1 MDVWNTYKEAKGV
14 NNSLYD
20 WQKEFL
26 QDEQLII
33 KRKNFVLW
41 LPTGAGKTLVAE
53 LLLLRELLIKRK
65 SCILILPYVAIVQEK
80 IVSLSRLSEKLGF
93 IIEEYAASKGRFP
106 PIKHR
111 NAYSIYVCTIEKAKG
126 LINSMLEKG
135 RMNEIGMVV
144 VDELHMLGETGGR
157 GAILEQSLCKLMFH
171 QQNQQQI
178 QIIGMSATLGNVD
191 ELCQF
196 LSAKKF
202 RTNFRPVKLIERIKM
217 QDRLY
222 LLDKE
227 GNWTI
232 EMNLP
237 KKNVSGFFKIFLL
250 NQ

>member
-1 MDVWNTYKEAKGV
+1 MDVWNIYKEAKGV

-33 KRKNFVLW
+33 RRKNFVLW

-53 LLLLRELLIKRK
+53 LLLLRELLIRRK

-111 NAYSIYVCTIEKAKG
+111 NAHSIYVCTIEKAKG
-126 LINSMLEKG
+126 LVNSMIEKG
-135 RMNEIGMVV
+135 RINEIGMVV
-144 VDELHMLGETGGR
+144 VDELHMLGEAGGR
-157 GAILEQSLCKLMFH
+157 GAILEQSLCKLMF
-171 QQNQQQI
+171 QQFNQQQKSQQQL
-178 QIIGMSATLGNVD
+178 QILGMSATLGNID

-196 LSAKKF
+196 LSANKF
-202 RTNFRPVKLIERIKM
+202 RTNFRPVKLVERMKM
-217 QDRLY
+217 QDKLY
-222 LLDKE
+222 LLDEE
-227 GNWTI
+227 GNWKI
-232 EMNLP
+232 EMHLP
-237 KKNVSGFFKIFLL
+237 KKNVSI
-250 NQ
+250 